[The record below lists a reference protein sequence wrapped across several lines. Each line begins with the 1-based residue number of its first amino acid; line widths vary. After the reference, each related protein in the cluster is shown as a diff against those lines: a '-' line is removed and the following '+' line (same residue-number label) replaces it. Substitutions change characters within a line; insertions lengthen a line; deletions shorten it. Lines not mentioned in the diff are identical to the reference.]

1 MREPGPD
8 AADAVPRPGPSS
20 TMDPSSTMGADRTPG
35 SDRAQEAM

>member
-8 AADAVPRPGPSS
+8 AADAVPRPRPPS